1 MRERSTWLST
11 RLHTALMR
19 TALVLVA
26 GATMALCEPLA
37 APTPALA
44 DDVAETAAVAMGGP
58 SAIERAVSVRGWGLT
73 EALQPLPRL
82 ARAPRGYVE
91 FCAKNPSDC
100 RPSRR
105 QGMPSARAATV
116 TLTPQLLT
124 ELDAINREVNDAVH
138 PITDQ
143 RLYARLEH
151 WTYPRRARLRLD
163 TGGEIFEA
171 LAGDCE
177 DYVLLKRAKLRA
189 AGWPDDALL
198 ITVVRDLEGLGHAV
212 LTVRT
217 DKGDLILDNQAE
229 TIAHWKATGYAFIK
243 RQSARDTRLWVSLG
257 TPVLEATSVGNTD

>member
-1 MRERSTWLST
+1 MRERSTWLAT
-11 RLHTALMR
+11 LLHMV
-19 TALVLVA
+19 LVLGA
-26 GATMALCEPLA
+26 GGLMALGEPAIGSTAQAGERLTTDTTA
-37 APTPALA
+37 T
-44 DDVAETAAVAMGGP
+44 VAVRGP
-58 SAIERAVSVRGWGLT
+58 SAIERSTPVRGWGLT
-73 EALQPLPRL
+73 EALRPLPRL
-82 ARAPRGYVE
+82 ARAPRGYIE
-91 FCAKNPSDC
+91 FCRKNPADC
-100 RPSRR
+100 HPVRR
-105 QGMPSARAATV
+105 QGVPSAPAGVVA
-116 TLTPQLLT
+116 LTPQLLA
-124 ELDAINREVNDAVH
+124 ELDAVNREVNDAVH

-163 TGGEIFEA
+163 EGGEVFET

-243 RQSARDTRLWVSLG
+243 RQSAQDTRLWVSLG